1 MSASPHPQRR
11 DFLKTAAAGAAGAMG
26 ISALGFDKLFAQSTG
41 GWVSG
46 MQVNPAIDNK
56 RVICCHDVNMLTGN
70 PANTAFNSQNNAV
83 NANQVASNLD
93 QMAMQLAQK
102 ATAADAWSTIFRS
115 SKPWASTNV
124 AIKTNA
130 IQGNTGNHPRVA
142 IIKKLCDVFI
152 DQLGVPAAN
161 LILYDANADASA
173 TYSTYASLT
182 DATKIRATVS
192 KYAQS
197 LGGMVPV
204 TIAASTKNISAVG
217 DLVNGVIDILVD
229 ICTMKVHSGPGT
241 SYLFGS
247 CSLCMKGHLG
257 TFINA
262 GTDQTVPSSTGLHS
276 LDAICNINKHAALLG
291 GNPVRQQLCIV
302 DGLLANGGNSATWSV
317 RADRIV
323 MGTFAPIVDYLT
335 ATKLLLDSTIMATG
349 PMPALGVTNAAIYL
363 PQFLTNFGYATTD
376 ALQWVE
382 CTPPNWPAITGG
394 SGGANGS
401 GGAASG
407 GTSATG
413 GARSG
418 GTSGSGGAASG
429 GTSGSGGTASGGASG
444 SGGVAS
450 GGTSGSGGAR
460 SGGTGAAGNT
470 ASGGTSSSGGAG
482 SGGTAATGG
491 TPDSGG
497 TTSGGT
503 GGAGG
508 AATSSASAS
517 GGSPTTGGTGAGT
530 GTGASAT
537 GGSSGTTG
545 TKVTAAKS
553 EGGCDV
559 AGANRRP
566 TRWGAMLAFG
576 AVVAEKLRRLVSSD
590 HRSS

>member
-1 MSASPHPQRR
+1 
-11 DFLKTAAAGAAGAMG
+11 
-26 ISALGFDKLFAQSTG
+26 
-41 GWVSG
+41 
-46 MQVNPAIDNK
+46 
-56 RVICCHDVNMLTGN
+56 
-70 PANTAFNSQNNAV
+70 
-83 NANQVASNLD
+83 
-93 QMAMQLAQK
+93 MAMQLAQR

-115 SKPWASTNV
+115 SKPWASTKV

-407 GTSATG
+407 GTSAAG

-429 GTSGSGGTASGGASG
+429 GTSGSGGTASGGTSG
-444 SGGVAS
+444 AGGVAS

-460 SGGTGAAGNT
+460 SGGTSAAGNT
-470 ASGGTSSSGGAG
+470 ASGGTSGSGGAG
-482 SGGTAATGG
+482 SGGTTATGG
-491 TPDSGG
+491 TPGSGG
-497 TTSGGT
+497 TTSAGT

-517 GGSPTTGGTGAGT
+517 GGSPTTGGTG
-530 GTGASAT
+530 TGASAT
-537 GGSSGTTG
+537 GGSSGATG
-545 TKVTAAKS
+545 TTSAAKS

-559 AGANRRP
+559 AGADRRA

-590 HRSS
+590 DRSS

>member
-1 MSASPHPQRR
+1 
-11 DFLKTAAAGAAGAMG
+11 
-26 ISALGFDKLFAQSTG
+26 
-41 GWVSG
+41 
-46 MQVNPAIDNK
+46 
-56 RVICCHDVNMLTGN
+56 
-70 PANTAFNSQNNAV
+70 
-83 NANQVASNLD
+83 
-93 QMAMQLAQK
+93 
-102 ATAADAWSTIFRS
+102 
-115 SKPWASTNV
+115 
-124 AIKTNA
+124 
-130 IQGNTGNHPRVA
+130 
-142 IIKKLCDVFI
+142 
-152 DQLGVPAAN
+152 
-161 LILYDANADASA
+161 
-173 TYSTYASLT
+173 
-182 DATKIRATVS
+182 
-192 KYAQS
+192 
-197 LGGMVPV
+197 MVPV

-257 TFINA
+257 SFINA

-291 GNPVRQQLCIV
+291 GNPVRQQLCIL

-401 GGAASG
+401 GGVASG
-407 GTSATG
+407 GTSAAG
-413 GARSG
+413 GARNG

-429 GTSGSGGTASGGASG
+429 GTSGSAGTASG

-576 AVVAEKLRRLVSSD
+576 AVVAEKLRRLVGSD
-590 HRSS
+590 DRSS